1 MINGGFYM
9 KRTFS
14 LLLMLCL
21 TVSVCLSFASC
32 GDQSDIPTDL
42 KYSGEKITFLTC
54 GVNPTYES
62 EILPN
67 NYEEETGLKKELP
80 ESLNA
85 DLQKRRDIVV
95 STLGV
100 DFEEVKIY
108 EQNRPKNKMYETI
121 VNAQASGAVSYDV
134 VVPCIYDAAILAQES
149 LFYNLNKIP
158 ELDIKAEW
166 WNQEFNEQMTFNGQ
180 LYFTIG
186 ELGHLNKNNSAALY
200 FNLDLWKTQNLS
212 EEFGGTPY
220 DLVRQGKWT
229 LDLVIEATRS
239 VPSEDLNGDGV
250 IKFNDKYGWAGQ
262 DDDLWSLFYGAGERI
277 AKIGDGQEPYISMY
291 NTRSNR
297 LMTMIQDLTQDD
309 DYYIRANDYFG
320 QTSTEWPTEELQ
332 KDFATGKCLF
342 FNDVVGGIISI
353 SKDMEAHFGVVPE
366 PKYEAKQETYHSLI
380 NPWNATC
387 YAIPSY
393 VRADRL
399 PMIAEVLDLMG
410 KTSLETT
417 SVSYADILNYMKTRD
432 DDSKDML
439 NEYILP
445 NRACDIGMVYRW
457 GDLQNFLQ
465 QMGQNAK
472 GTFGSQF
479 QRLKSKANQD
489 LKMTLDFFKAN
500 A

>member
-1 MINGGFYM
+1 M
-9 KRTFS
+9 KKALS
-14 LLLMLCL
+14 ILLMFALL
-21 TVSVCLSFASC
+21 ASVCVVFSAC
-32 GDQSDIPTDL
+32 GDQPTDIPTDL

-54 GVNPTYES
+54 GVNSTYES

-67 NYEEETGLKKELP
+67 NYEEESLKKELP
-80 ESLNA
+80 EALNV
-85 DLQKRRDIVV
+85 DLEKRRDIVT

-100 DFEEVKIY
+100 DFEEIKVY
-108 EQNRPKNKMYETI
+108 EQNRPKNEMYDSI
-121 VNAQASGAVSYDV
+121 VRAQASGAVDYDV

-149 LFYNLNKIP
+149 MFYDLNKIP

-166 WNQEFNEQMTFNGQ
+166 WNQQFNEQMTFNGQ

-186 ELGHLNKNNSAALY
+186 ELGHLNKNNTAALY
-200 FNLDLWKTQNLS
+200 FNLDLWNKQGLT

-239 VPSEDLNGDGV
+239 VPSQDADGNGRINYADY
-250 IKFNDKYGWAGQ
+250 FGWAGQ
-262 DDDLWSLFYGAGERI
+262 DDDLWSLFYGSGERI
-277 AKIGDGQEPYISMY
+277 AKVGDGQQPYISMY

-297 LMTMIQDLTQDD
+297 LMMLMQELTQDD
-309 DYYIRANDYFG
+309 EYYIRANDYFG
-320 QTSTEWPTEELQ
+320 EFQWPTQ
-332 KDFATGKCLF
+332 KLLEAFAESRCLF
-342 FNDVVGGIISI
+342 FNDVVGGIINI

-366 PKYEAKQETYHSLI
+366 PKYEAKQDTYHSLI
-380 NPWNATC
+380 NPWGATC
-387 YAIPSY
+387 YAIPSF
-393 VRADRL
+393 VKKDRVA
-399 PMIAEVLDLMG
+399 MIAEVLDLMG

-439 NEYILP
+439 NDYILP

-465 QMGQNAK
+465 QMGQKTK
-472 GTFGSQF
+472 GTFGSEF

-489 LKMTLDFFKAN
+489 MQQTIKFFKEN